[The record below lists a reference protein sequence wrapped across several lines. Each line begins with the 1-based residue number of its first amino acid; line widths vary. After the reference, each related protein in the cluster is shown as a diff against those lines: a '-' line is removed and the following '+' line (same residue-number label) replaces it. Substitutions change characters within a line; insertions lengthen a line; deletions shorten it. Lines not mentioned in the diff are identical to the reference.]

1 MIKPKIKRI
10 SGVLG
15 FLLLFSSCGT
25 PTISV
30 DESTYEPKIVINGF
44 LIPGNPV
51 SKIKIDRNF
60 PLGQSID
67 KNEIPL
73 NDAQVRITDV
83 AADTAFTL
91 SYNPD
96 SAWFEYSGT
105 DLNIKY
111 GKTYRL
117 DVSATLDGR
126 PLQAASVTTVPDEGL
141 KIDRLA
147 SVFGDLTYRQTSGE
161 GNLIS
166 PLIVYEQSGNSAFY
180 LLSISALDA
189 GFSTFIYENPMG
201 QKLEKML
208 DRGRKIEDLQYSGK
222 WKRPDNENNSYSFIE
237 VNWFRIWFYGPYRLV
252 LYAGDQNYYHYYN
265 TSNNVMGMDGNLHE
279 PIFDIE
285 GDGIGV
291 FGSAVTDTVYLNV
304 LRP

>member
-1 MIKPKIKRI
+1 MIKQIKGLTGI
-10 SGVLG
+10 LLG
-15 FLLLFSSCGT
+15 FLLLTACGT
-25 PTISV
+25 PLISV

-44 LIPGNPV
+44 LIPGNPI

-60 PLGQSID
+60 PLGQTID

-73 NDAQVRITDV
+73 SQAQVQITDV
-83 AADTAFTL
+83 AADSAYRL

-96 SAWFEYSGT
+96 SAWFEYNGN
-105 DLNIKY
+105 DLNIVS
-111 GKTYRL
+111 GKSYRL
-117 DVSATLDGR
+117 DVTATVDGR
-126 PLQAASVTTVPDEGL
+126 QLQASSVTTIPEEGM
-141 KIDRLA
+141 KIDRNA
-147 SVFGDLTYRQTSGE
+147 SVFGNLTYRQMGAD
-161 GNLIS
+161 GKLIS
-166 PLIVYEQSGNSAFY
+166 PVVVYEQSGNAAFY

-189 GFSTFIYENPMG
+189 GFSSFIYENPMG

-208 DRGRKIEDLQYSGK
+208 ERGRKIEDLQYGGK
-222 WKRPDNENNSYSFIE
+222 WKRPDNENDGASFIE

-265 TSNNVMGMDGNLHE
+265 TYNNVMGMDGNLHE
-279 PIFDIE
+279 PIFDIK

>member
-1 MIKPKIKRI
+1 MKKQIII
-10 SGVLG
+10 GILFSI
-15 FLLLFSSCGT
+15 LLFSSCGT

-60 PLGQSID
+60 PLGQTID
-67 KNEIPL
+67 KNDIPL
-73 NDAQVRITDV
+73 GEAQVQITDMETGTV
-83 AADTAFTL
+83 YPLT
-91 SYNPD
+91 YNSD
-96 SAWFEYSGT
+96 SAWFEYNGSE
-105 DLNIKY
+105 LAVAY
-111 GKTYRL
+111 GNGYRL
-117 DVSATLDGR
+117 DVTATVDGR
-126 PLQAASVTTVPDEGL
+126 QLQAASLTTVPDEGL
-141 KIDRLA
+141 EIDRVA
-147 SVFGDLTYRQTSGE
+147 SGYGDLTYRQMNAQGE
-161 GNLIS
+161 LIS
-166 PLIVYEQSGNSAFY
+166 PLIVYQQSENTAFY
-180 LLSISALDA
+180 LLSISSLDA
-189 GFSTFIYENPMG
+189 GFSSFIYENPMG

-208 DRGRKIEDLQYSGK
+208 DRGRKIEDLQYGGK
-222 WKRPDNENNSYSFIE
+222 WKRPDNQNNSYSFME
-237 VNWFRIWFYGPYRLV
+237 VNWFRIWFYGLYRLV

>member
-1 MIKPKIKRI
+1 MKHFIQTGTIAL
-10 SGVLG
+10 LG
-15 FLLLFSSCGT
+15 ILLFFSCGT

-44 LIPGNPV
+44 LIPDHPV
-51 SKIKIDRNF
+51 SKIKINRNF
-60 PLGQSID
+60 PLGQTIAID
-67 KNEIPL
+67 EIPL
-73 NDAQVRITDV
+73 SGAQVQITDMESGMSYP
-83 AADTAFTL
+83 L
-91 SYNPD
+91 SYNSD
-96 SAWFEYSGT
+96 SAWFEYDG
-105 DLNIKY
+105 DDWAIAY
-111 GKTYRL
+111 GKSYRL
-117 DVSATLDGR
+117 DVTATVDGQQ
-126 PLQAASVTTVPDEGL
+126 LQAVSLTTVPDAGL

-147 SVFGDLTYRQTSGE
+147 SVYGDLTYRQLNTQGK
-161 GNLIS
+161 LVS
-166 PLIVYEQSGNSAFY
+166 PLVVYEQSPNAAFY

-189 GFSTFIYENPMG
+189 GFSSFIYENPMG

-208 DRGRKIEDLQYSGK
+208 ERGRKIEELQYSGK
-222 WKRPDNENNSYSFIE
+222 WKRPDNQNNSYSFIE

-265 TSNNVMGMDGNLHE
+265 TYNSVMGMDGNLHE

-291 FGSAVTDTVYLNV
+291 FGAAVTDTIYLNI